1 MDKQINRAG
10 WPAFADQFSR
20 NNQGRPVGIEIVSQD
35 LGDERM
41 IEKARLVAIDFDHQ
55 GQGTF
60 LITVGQGER
69 TMTHPITV
77 PETVWLR
84 SDQDDKPLAP
94 EIMAGDRSQTILRFE
109 DV

>member
-1 MDKQINRAG
+1 MDKQIKRAD

-20 NNQGRPVGIEIVSQD
+20 NNQGRPVGVEIVSQA
-35 LGDERM
+35 LGDERVA
-41 IEKARLVAIDFDHQ
+41 EEAPLVAIDFDHQ
-55 GQGTF
+55 GRGTF

-84 SDQDDKPLAP
+84 SDQDDKALAL
-94 EIMAGDRSQTILRFE
+94 EIVAGDRSQTILRFE